1 MMKLSLNLFLTLP
14 IIFVMSACSPKE
26 EPLPNKPDTPST
38 PTTVAVTGV
47 SLNKTSLS
55 LSIDETFKLDAAV
68 SPSNATDQKITWSSS
83 DASVVAVS
91 NGMIKGLKAG
101 TATIT
106 VTAGGKTATC
116 AVTVVKG
123 GFPDGQLPPSNEIWY
138 TTSDNKPLKIVN
150 IQGSS
155 IPQSNN
161 YNNGY
166 GVIHYSGPITLFDVL
181 SQEYSDC
188 LRVTGLLLP
197 DCVET
202 IGDWAFY
209 YGYNIKEF
217 RVPANLNTINGV
229 ISSCPTLE
237 KFTGNHVSEDGRC
250 IIFGESLAAFASAGI
265 ESYEIPS
272 GVTIIDKNAFAYV
285 QGIKSVVIPSGVK
298 YLEETCFAGSS
309 LESITIPSSVISIHP
324 YTFSFCEKLKNLLG
338 DNTHFVSEDRKI
350 IYDPNSRFPNTIYF
364 FAGKDDTSYDIP
376 EGITCIENY
385 AFYNCLKLKSVTFP
399 ESLFQISGFAF
410 QGCDNLESVDGKYAT
425 TDHKGYKNAAGKLM
439 FLVPIIDDDYVVPD
453 DVTAL
458 GSELFANRHTL
469 KSVTMGDNVTE
480 FEDYVFENCTALK
493 KVVLSANLKSIGYN
507 PFMYDKGLEE
517 VYFRGIIPPSYTDHQ
532 LLEASALKFY
542 VPSQSLNL
550 YTTNSGWKDYWGIMK
565 PYEYDDLPTPEY
577 YISTDYSKEGE
588 VTVYQKAT
596 EGNGIDVVFMGDAYS
611 DRQVESGLYFND
623 MKACAEGFFDVEP
636 YKSFRHLFNIY
647 FVTTVSS
654 AEGYELGG
662 QSLGST
668 PLPGTAIVGNESKC
682 FELALKAVKDPKRMD
697 EVLVVVCVNQDYSE
711 IRMAGACTM
720 HEPEDWA
727 GRDYASGNSVAFFL
741 KLDDSFEKTIEVIQH
756 EAGGHGFAKLADEY
770 NYSGTLSS
778 MDKDR
783 INANSPHGWYSN
795 IDLTPDPAK
804 IKWSWFLADDRY
816 KDEVGVIEGGYTYQ
830 YGVWRPTENS
840 IMKNNNFGSFN
851 APSRY
856 TIWYRI
862 HKLAFGKDWTGTYED
877 FAKYDAINRKTP

>member
-1 MMKLSLNLFLTLP
+1 MKLSRILLLALP
-14 IIFVMSACSPKE
+14 IVFVMSACSPKE
-26 EPLPNKPDTPST
+26 EPLPDKPST
-38 PTTVAVTGV
+38 PTTPSTVAVTGV

-55 LSIDETFKLDAAV
+55 LSIDETFKLDATV
-68 SPSNATDQKITWSSS
+68 SPSNATDPKITWSSS

-116 AVTVVKG
+116 TVTVVKE
-123 GFPDGQLPPSNEIWY
+123 GFPEGQVPPSNEIWY
-138 TTSDNKPLKIVN
+138 TTSDNKPLNNLN

-166 GVIHYSGPITLFDVL
+166 GVIRYSGPITLFDVL
-181 SQEYSDC
+181 TQNYSDC
-188 LRVTGLLLP
+188 SRVTGLLLP

-202 IGDWAFY
+202 IEELAFY
-209 YGYNIKEF
+209 FGYNIKEF
-217 RVPANLNTINGV
+217 RVPANINS
-229 ISSCPTLE
+229 INSCLSACPTLE
-237 KFTGNHVSEDGRC
+237 KFTGAHVYEDGRC
-250 IIFGESLAAFASAGI
+250 VIFGESLVAFAPAGI
-265 ESYEIPS
+265 DSYEIPS
-272 GVTIIDKNAFAYV
+272 GITKIERYAFAYA
-285 QGIKSVVIPSGVK
+285 QGVKSVVIPSGVK
-298 YLEETCFAGSS
+298 YLEEFSFANSS
-309 LESITIPSSVISIHP
+309 LESVTIPSSVISIHP
-324 YTFSFCEKLKNLLG
+324 YAFLECDNLKNLLG
-338 DNTHFVSEDRKI
+338 DNTHFISADRKY
-350 IYDPNSRFPNTIYF
+350 IYDPDARFPNTIYF
-364 FAGKDDTSYDIP
+364 FAGKDDTSYEIP

-385 AFYNCLKLKSVTFP
+385 AFSNCMKLKSIAFP
-399 ESLFQISGFAF
+399 ESLFQINGFAF

-480 FEDYVFENCTALK
+480 FGDYVFENCKALK
-493 KVVLSANLKSIGYN
+493 KVVLSANLKSIGCN
-507 PFMYDKGLEE
+507 PFMYDTGLEE
-517 VYFRGIIPPSYTDHQ
+517 VYFRGIIPPSYTDNQ
-532 LLEASALKFY
+532 PLEASALKFY
-542 VPSQSLNL
+542 VPSQSVNL
-550 YTTNSGWKDYWGIMK
+550 YTTNNGWKDYWGIMK

-711 IRMAGACTM
+711 VRMAGACSM

-741 KLDDSFEKTIEVIQH
+741 KLDDSFDKTIEVIQH

>member
-795 IDLTPDPAK
+795 IDLTPDPTK

-830 YGVWRPTENS
+830 YGVWRPTETS
-840 IMKNNNFGSFN
+840 IMKNNSAGYYN

-856 TIWYRI
+856 AIWYRI

>member
-1 MMKLSLNLFLTLP
+1 MMKLSRILLLALP
-14 IIFVMSACSPKE
+14 IVFVMSACSPKE
-26 EPLPNKPDTPST
+26 EPLPNKPSTPST

-55 LSIDETFKLDAAV
+55 LSIDETFKLDATV
-68 SPSNATDQKITWSSS
+68 SPSNATDPKITWSSS

-116 AVTVVKG
+116 TVTVVKE
-123 GFPDGQLPPSNEIWY
+123 GFPEGQVPPSNEIWY
-138 TTSDNKPLKIVN
+138 TTSDNKPLNKLN
-150 IQGSS
+150 NQGSS

-166 GVIHYSGPITLFDVL
+166 GVIRYSGPITLFDVL
-181 SQEYSDC
+181 SQDYSDC
-188 LRVTGLLLP
+188 SRVTGLLLP

-202 IGDWAFY
+202 IEELAFY
-209 YGYNIKEF
+209 FGYNIKEF
-217 RVPANLNTINGV
+217 RVPANINS
-229 ISSCPTLE
+229 INSCLSACPTLE
-237 KFTGNHVSEDGRC
+237 KFTGAHVYEDGRC
-250 IIFGESLAAFASAGI
+250 VIFGESLVAFAPAGI
-265 ESYEIPS
+265 DSYEIPS
-272 GVTIIDKNAFAYV
+272 GITKIERYAFAYA
-285 QGIKSVVIPSGVK
+285 QGVKSVVIPSGVK
-298 YLEETCFAGSS
+298 YLEEFSFANSS
-309 LESITIPSSVISIHP
+309 LESVTIPSSVISIHP
-324 YTFSFCEKLKNLLG
+324 YAFLECDNLKNLLG
-338 DNTHFVSEDRKI
+338 DNTHFISADRKY
-350 IYDPNSRFPNTIYF
+350 IYDPDARFPNTIYF
-364 FAGKDDTSYDIP
+364 FAGKDDTSYEIP

-385 AFYNCLKLKSVTFP
+385 AFSNCMKLKSIAFP
-399 ESLFQISGFAF
+399 ESLFQINGFAF

-439 FLVPIIDDDYVVPD
+439 FLVPIIDDDYVVPA

-480 FEDYVFENCTALK
+480 FGDYVFENCKALK
-493 KVVLSANLKSIGYN
+493 KVVLSANLKYIGCN
-507 PFMYDKGLEE
+507 PFMYDTGLEE
-517 VYFRGIIPPSYTDHQ
+517 VYFRGIIPPSYTDNQ

-542 VPSQSLNL
+542 VPSQSVNL

-711 IRMAGACTM
+711 VRMAGACSM

-741 KLDDSFEKTIEVIQH
+741 KLDDSFDKTIEVIQH

-816 KDEVGVIEGGYTYQ
+816 KDEVEVIEGGYTYQ

-840 IMKNNNFGSFN
+840 IMKNSNFGSFN

>member
-1 MMKLSLNLFLTLP
+1 MKLSLNLFLTLP

-795 IDLTPDPAK
+795 IDLTPDPTK

-830 YGVWRPTENS
+830 YGVWRPTETS
-840 IMKNNNFGSFN
+840 IMKNNSAGYYN

-856 TIWYRI
+856 AIWYRI

>member
-1 MMKLSLNLFLTLP
+1 MMKLSRILLLTLP
-14 IIFVMSACSPKE
+14 IVFVMSACSPKE

-55 LSIDETFKLDAAV
+55 LSIDETFKLDATV
-68 SPSNATDQKITWSSS
+68 SPSNATDPKITWSSS

-116 AVTVVKG
+116 TVTVVKE
-123 GFPDGQLPPSNEIWY
+123 GFPEGQVPPSNEIWY
-138 TTSDNKPLKIVN
+138 TTSDNKPLNNLN

-166 GVIHYSGPITLFDVL
+166 GVIRYSGPITLFDVL
-181 SQEYSDC
+181 SKNYSDC
-188 LRVTGLLLP
+188 SRVTGLLLP

-202 IGDWAFY
+202 IEELAFY
-209 YGYNIKEF
+209 FGYNIKEF
-217 RVPANLNTINGV
+217 RVPANINS
-229 ISSCPTLE
+229 INSCLSACPTLE
-237 KFTGNHVSEDGRC
+237 KFTGAHVYEDGRC
-250 IIFGESLAAFASAGI
+250 VIFGESLVAFAPAGI
-265 ESYEIPS
+265 DSYEIPS
-272 GVTIIDKNAFAYV
+272 GITKIERYAFAYA
-285 QGIKSVVIPSGVK
+285 QGVKSVVIPSGVK
-298 YLEETCFAGSS
+298 YLEEFSFANSS
-309 LESITIPSSVISIHP
+309 LESVTIPSSVISIHP
-324 YTFSFCEKLKNLLG
+324 YAFLECDNLKNLLG
-338 DNTHFVSEDRKI
+338 DNTHFISADRKY
-350 IYDPNSRFPNTIYF
+350 IYDPDARFPNTIYF
-364 FAGKDDTSYDIP
+364 FAGKDDTSYEIP

-385 AFYNCLKLKSVTFP
+385 AFSNCMKLKSIAFP
-399 ESLFQISGFAF
+399 ESLFQINGFAF

-425 TDHKGYKNAAGKLM
+425 TDHKGYKNSAGKLM
-439 FLVPIIDDDYVVPD
+439 FLVPTIDDDYVVPD

-480 FEDYVFENCTALK
+480 FGDYVFENCKALK
-493 KVVLSANLKSIGYN
+493 KVVLSANLKSIGCN
-507 PFMYDKGLEE
+507 PFMYDTGLEE
-517 VYFRGIIPPSYTDHQ
+517 VYFRGIIPPSYTDNQ
-532 LLEASALKFY
+532 PLEASALKFY
-542 VPSQSLNL
+542 VPSQSVNL

-711 IRMAGACTM
+711 VRMAGACSM

-840 IMKNNNFGSFN
+840 IMKNNSFGSFN

>member
-1 MMKLSLNLFLTLP
+1 MMKLSRNLFLTLP
-14 IIFVMSACSPKE
+14 ILFVMSACSPKE

-91 NGMIKGLKAG
+91 NGMIKGIKAG

-138 TTSDNKPLKIVN
+138 TTSDNKPLSIVN

-188 LRVTGLLLP
+188 SRVTGLLLP

-272 GVTIIDKNAFAYV
+272 GVTRIDKNAFAYV

-324 YTFSFCEKLKNLLG
+324 YAFLYCDKLKNLLG
-338 DNTHFVSEDRKI
+338 DNTHFISEDRKI

-439 FLVPIIDDDYVVPD
+439 FLVPNIDDDFVVPD

-480 FEDYVFENCTALK
+480 FGDYVFENCTALK

-517 VYFRGIIPPSYTDHQ
+517 VYFRGIIPPSYTDYQ
-532 LLEASALKFY
+532 LVEAPALKFY
-542 VPSQSLNL
+542 VPSQSIKL

-611 DRQVESGLYFND
+611 DRQVESGLYLND

-682 FELALKAVKDPKRMD
+682 FDLALKAVKDPKRMD
-697 EVLVVVCVNQDYSE
+697 EVLVIVCVNQDYSE

-816 KDEVGVIEGGYTYQ
+816 KGEVGVIEGGYTYQ
-830 YGVWRPTENS
+830 YGVWRPTETS
-840 IMKNNNFGSFN
+840 IMKNNSAGYYN

-856 TIWYRI
+856 AIWYRI

>member
-1 MMKLSLNLFLTLP
+1 MMKLSRILLLALP
-14 IIFVMSACSPKE
+14 IVFVMSACSPKE
-26 EPLPNKPDTPST
+26 EPLPNKPSTPST

-55 LSIDETFKLDAAV
+55 LSIDETFKLDATV
-68 SPSNATDQKITWSSS
+68 SPSNATDPKITWSSS

-116 AVTVVKG
+116 TVTVVKE
-123 GFPDGQLPPSNEIWY
+123 GFPEGQVPPSNEIWY
-138 TTSDNKPLKIVN
+138 TTSDNKPLNKLN
-150 IQGSS
+150 NQGSS

-166 GVIHYSGPITLFDVL
+166 GVIRYSGPITLFDVL
-181 SQEYSDC
+181 SQDYSDC
-188 LRVTGLLLP
+188 SRVTGLLLP

-202 IGDWAFY
+202 IEELAFY
-209 YGYNIKEF
+209 FGYNIKEF
-217 RVPANLNTINGV
+217 RVPANINS
-229 ISSCPTLE
+229 INSCLSACPTLE
-237 KFTGNHVSEDGRC
+237 KFTGAHVYEDGRC
-250 IIFGESLAAFASAGI
+250 VIFGESLVAFAPAGI
-265 ESYEIPS
+265 DSYEIPS
-272 GVTIIDKNAFAYV
+272 GITKIERYAFAYA
-285 QGIKSVVIPSGVK
+285 QGVKSVVIPSGVK
-298 YLEETCFAGSS
+298 YLEEFSFANSS
-309 LESITIPSSVISIHP
+309 LESVTIPSSVISIHP
-324 YTFSFCEKLKNLLG
+324 YAFLECDNLKNLLG
-338 DNTHFVSEDRKI
+338 DNTHFISADRKY
-350 IYDPNSRFPNTIYF
+350 IYDPDARFPNTIYF
-364 FAGKDDTSYDIP
+364 FAGKDDTSYEIP

-385 AFYNCLKLKSVTFP
+385 AFSNCMKLKSIAFP
-399 ESLFQISGFAF
+399 ESLFQINGFAF

-439 FLVPIIDDDYVVPD
+439 FLVPIIDDDYVVPA

-480 FEDYVFENCTALK
+480 FGDYVFENCKALK
-493 KVVLSANLKSIGYN
+493 KVVLSANLKYIGCN
-507 PFMYDKGLEE
+507 PFMYDTGLEE
-517 VYFRGIIPPSYTDHQ
+517 VYFRGIIPPSYTDNQ

-542 VPSQSLNL
+542 VPSQSVNL

-711 IRMAGACTM
+711 VRMAGACSM

-816 KDEVGVIEGGYTYQ
+816 KDEVEVIEGGYTYQ

-840 IMKNNNFGSFN
+840 IMKNSNFGSFN

>member
-1 MMKLSLNLFLTLP
+1 MKLSLNLFLTLP

-542 VPSQSLNL
+542 VPSQSFNL

-588 VTVYQKAT
+588 VTVYQKAA

-611 DRQVESGLYFND
+611 DRQVESGLYLND

-647 FVTTVSS
+647 FVTTVSA

-682 FELALKAVKDPKRMD
+682 FDLALNAVKDPKRMD
-697 EVLVVVCVNQDYSE
+697 EVLVVVCVNQDFSE
-711 IRMAGACTM
+711 IRMAGACSM
-720 HEPEDWA
+720 HEPENWNE
-727 GRDYASGNSVAFFL
+727 RDYASGNSVAFFL
-741 KLDDSFEKTIEVIQH
+741 KLDDSFENTIEVIQH

-795 IDLTPDPAK
+795 IDLTPDPSK
-804 IKWSWFLADDRY
+804 IKWAWFLADDRY
-816 KDEVGVIEGGYTYQ
+816 KNEVGVIEGGYTYQ

-840 IMKNNNFGSFN
+840 IMKNNNAGYYN

-856 TIWYRI
+856 AIWYRI
-862 HKLAFGKDWTGTYED
+862 HKLAYGKDWTGTYED

>member
-1 MMKLSLNLFLTLP
+1 MMKLSRILLLALP
-14 IIFVMSACSPKE
+14 IVFVMSACSPKE

-116 AVTVVKG
+116 TVTVVKE
-123 GFPDGQLPPSNEIWY
+123 GFPEGQVPPSNEIWY
-138 TTSDNKPLKIVN
+138 TTSDNKPLKN
-150 IQGSS
+150 LNNQGSA

-166 GVIHYSGPITLFDVL
+166 GVIRYSGPITLFDVISRDYL
-181 SQEYSDC
+181 DC
-188 LRVTGLLLP
+188 PRVTGLLLP

-202 IGDWAFY
+202 IEEMAFY
-209 YGYNIKEF
+209 FGYNIKEF
-217 RVPANLNTINGV
+217 RVPANINS
-229 ISSCPTLE
+229 INSCLSACPALE
-237 KFTGNHVSEDGRC
+237 KFTGAHVYEDGRC
-250 IIFGESLAAFASAGI
+250 VIFGESLVAFAPAGI
-265 ESYEIPS
+265 DSYEIPS
-272 GVTIIDKNAFAYV
+272 GITKIEQYAFAYA
-285 QGIKSVVIPSGVK
+285 QGVKSVVIPSGVK
-298 YLEETCFAGSS
+298 YLEEFSFANSS
-309 LESITIPSSVISIHP
+309 LESVTIPSSVISIHP
-324 YTFSFCEKLKNLLG
+324 YAFLECDNLKNLLG
-338 DNTHFVSEDRKI
+338 DNTHFISADRKF
-350 IYDPNSRFPNTIYF
+350 IYDPDARFPNTIYF
-364 FAGKDDTSYDIP
+364 FAGKDDTSYEIP

-385 AFYNCLKLKSVTFP
+385 AFSNCQKLKSITFP
-399 ESLFQISGFAF
+399 ESLFQIRGFAF
-410 QGCDNLESVDGKYAT
+410 QGCDNLESVNGKYAT
-425 TDHKGYKNAAGKLM
+425 TDHKGYKNEAGTLM
-439 FLVPIIDDDYVVPD
+439 FLVPNIDDDFVVPD

-480 FEDYVFENCTALK
+480 FGDYVFENCKALK
-493 KVVLSANLKSIGYN
+493 KVVLSANLKSIGCN
-507 PFMYDKGLEE
+507 PFMYDTGLEE
-517 VYFRGIIPPSYTDHQ
+517 VYFRGIIPPSYTDNQ

-542 VPSQSLNL
+542 VPSQSVNL

-565 PYEYDDLPTPEY
+565 PYEYNDLPTPEY
-577 YISTDYSKEGE
+577 YMSTDYSKEGE

-611 DRQVESGLYFND
+611 DRQVESGLYLND
-623 MKACAEGFFDVEP
+623 MKACAEGFFDIEP

-647 FVTTVSS
+647 FVTTVSA

-727 GRDYASGNSVAFFL
+727 GRDYASGNGVAFLL
-741 KLDDSFEKTIEVIQH
+741 KLDDSFEKTIPVIQH

-816 KDEVGVIEGGYTYQ
+816 KGEVGVIEGGYTYQ
-830 YGVWRPTENS
+830 YGVWRPTETS
-840 IMKNNNFGSFN
+840 IMKNNSAGYYN

-856 TIWYRI
+856 AIWYRI